1 MNESEDRN
9 MRESRQYS
17 LLDELDIRRSETG
30 AEAAGSG
37 GGAGA
42 AGGPEGRGGGGG
54 GAGTE
59 ELTGGGGGGGGTGR
73 SSVVP
78 VPFSGAGVVSAGS
91 STRAEPC
98 GHNTNIHFQPLHH
111 ILKHDPPPAEVNKT
125 Y

>member
-1 MNESEDRN
+1 MLKDLL
-9 MRESRQYS
+9 
-17 LLDELDIRRSETG
+17 LLDELDIRRWSETG
-30 AEAAGSG
+30 AGAAGGG

-59 ELTGGGGGGGGTGR
+59 ELAGRGGGGGGTGR

-91 STRAEPC
+91 STRAEPSSLGAMALPGRC
-98 GHNTNIHFQPLHH
+98 SVLS
-111 ILKHDPPPAEVNKT
+111 LAKLL
-125 Y
+125 